1 MMALGGSTNGVL
13 HLLALAREANV
24 PLAVDDF
31 NTIAKD
37 VPLLGNLKPSGR
49 CGNHTTALL
58 SAPRGCYACTA
69 CATGS
74 LSRGPHQRDVASTNR
89 AGM

>member
-24 PLAVDDF
+24 PLAIDDF

-37 VPLLGNLKPSGR
+37 VPLVGNLKPSGR
-49 CGNHTTALL
+49 
-58 SAPRGCYACTA
+58 
-69 CATGS
+69 
-74 LSRGPHQRDVASTNR
+74 
-89 AGM
+89 